1 MKKFMASLIKEIADA
16 TNSDSARQMASVIC
30 KNLISNTGGDER
42 YIDLWIGLD
51 GQFRT
56 FAKEGILANLASPS
70 ALVRSQIANLIAAI
84 ASIEIPRNEWLDLVP
99 KLCQG
104 AQGENSSDIKAA
116 SL

>member
-1 MKKFMASLIKEIADA
+1 MKKFMASLIKEIADT

-70 ALVRSQIANLIAAI
+70 ALVRS
-84 ASIEIPRNEWLDLVP
+84 
-99 KLCQG
+99 
-104 AQGENSSDIKAA
+104 
-116 SL
+116 